1 VIVDR
6 EAGGPRQ
13 AARPP
18 VAAGWPDTF
27 GPPEQGI
34 DLIVTWIVLKRYKVF
49 IALCTVAC
57 VLGASI
63 YAFMATPM
71 FRAEAAITEAHDSNL
86 QGNAP
91 IAGQLGGI
99 ASLAGLA
106 LGVGGGQ
113 GREAL
118 ATLKS
123 RRLAE
128 LFITRYG
135 LKDRLLARTRG
146 PRTMWHAVALF
157 RKDVLNVDEDRKT
170 GVTTIS
176 MYWTSP
182 TEAAQWA
189 NDYIALSNEVMRNR
203 AADDAR
209 RNIDYLTNQLRQT
222 ASVEVQ
228 RALNNLVESETKTLM
243 LAGRADYAFA
253 TIDPA
258 VPPELKASPKRVI
271 IILVALVAGLF
282 AGLLIAIARYKVAL
296 YSAYSAHGDRGVVG
310 PGRIDA

>member
-1 VIVDR
+1 
-6 EAGGPRQ
+6 
-13 AARPP
+13 
-18 VAAGWPDTF
+18 
-27 GPPEQGI
+27 
-34 DLIVTWIVLKRYKVF
+34 
-49 IALCTVAC
+49 
-57 VLGASI
+57 
-63 YAFMATPM
+63 
-71 FRAEAAITEAHDSNL
+71 
-86 QGNAP
+86 
-91 IAGQLGGI
+91 
-99 ASLAGLA
+99 
-106 LGVGGGQ
+106 VGGGQ
-113 GREAL
+113 GHEAQ

-135 LKDRLLARTRG
+135 LKDRLLARAHG
-146 PRTMWHAVALF
+146 PKTMWRAVALF
-157 RKDVLNVDEDRKT
+157 RKDVLNVDEDRKN

-222 ASVEVQ
+222 PSVEVQ

-243 LAGRADYAFA
+243 LAGRADYAFS

-258 VPPELKASPKRVI
+258 TPPELKASPKRAI
-271 IILVALVAGLF
+271 IILAGLVAGLF

-296 YSAYSAHGDRGVVG
+296 YGAYAAHGARGEVG
-310 PGRIDA
+310 PGRVDA